1 MVQCRLSSP
10 ASILVHSPPLPWIQ
24 DLYIAQPKVCEVAN
38 QSLVWS
44 TNQKE
49 WTKIKLTITEKNPH
63 LNKTL
68 AFSVWMKY
76 GVEALDFWEDV
87 LWAIISYLICWGSI
101 MSSSVTCSVFT
112 GLVPAWG
119 LLEWL
124 CYACYCNGDK
134 NTRKLAQVARGC
146 PGQQIMIYTQVS
158 TTTIVIFRGW
168 LPIATNYLHDGIH
181 NSRLFYS
188 RSNYVFSLSP
198 SGMYFQLKWL
208 HGIVALLRNRRF
220 MEIIT
225 CKECFL

>member
-87 LWAIISYLICWGSI
+87 LWAIISYLICCGSI

-124 CYACYCNGDK
+124 CYACYCNRDK

-181 NSRLFYS
+181 DSRLFYS
-188 RSNYVFSLSP
+188 RSNYVFSLSLRLICTF
-198 SGMYFQLKWL
+198 SLNDYM
-208 HGIVALLRNRRF
+208 VLLLCL
-220 MEIIT
+220 EIEDLW
-225 CKECFL
+225 KS

>member
-101 MSSSVTCSVFT
+101 MSSSVTCSAFT

-146 PGQQIMIYTQVS
+146 PGQQIMIYTQIILLQIKLCV
-158 TTTIVIFRGW
+158 
-168 LPIATNYLHDGIH
+168 L
-181 NSRLFYS
+181 
-188 RSNYVFSLSP
+188 SLSP

>member
-76 GVEALDFWEDV
+76 GVEALDFWDDL

-101 MSSSVTCSVFT
+101 MSSSVTCSAFT

-124 CYACYCNGDK
+124 
-134 NTRKLAQVARGC
+134 
-146 PGQQIMIYTQVS
+146 MIVLCMLLQRRQEYKKISAGSKGLPRS
-158 TTTIVIFRGW
+158 TDHD
-168 LPIATNYLHDGIH
+168 LHPDYFTPDQTMC
-181 NSRLFYS
+181 SLSLRL
-188 RSNYVFSLSP
+188 VCTFSLNDY
-198 SGMYFQLKWL
+198 M
-208 HGIVALLRNRRF
+208 VLLLCL
-220 MEIIT
+220 EIEDLW
-225 CKECFL
+225 KS